1 MTSPRPVM
9 GSLGWLDLTVESAT
23 ETARF
28 YEAVAGWTSQGVD
41 MGGYE
46 DHTMMAADGTPVA
59 GVCHARGIN
68 ADLPAQW
75 MVYIHVPDLDASL
88 VQVEGGGGEVV
99 TPPRDVGGSGRFSVI
114 RAPAGALSA
123 LYQAKTDPPSL
134 TEDPS

>member
-1 MTSPRPVM
+1 
-9 GSLGWLDLTVESAT
+9 
-23 ETARF
+23 
-28 YEAVAGWTSQGVD
+28 

-114 RAPAGALSA
+114 RDPAGALIA
-123 LYQAKTDPPSL
+123 LYQAKTDTPSL